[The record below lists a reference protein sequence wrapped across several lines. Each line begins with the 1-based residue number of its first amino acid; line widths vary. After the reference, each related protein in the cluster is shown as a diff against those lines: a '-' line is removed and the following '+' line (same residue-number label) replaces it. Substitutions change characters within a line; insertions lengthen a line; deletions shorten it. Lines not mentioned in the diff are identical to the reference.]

1 MRRAIVAAGLAG
13 ALLMSGSAHAAGKP
27 AADDAAYE
35 SIGQMQARMASGQ
48 TTSEAI
54 TKAYL
59 ARVEAIDRAGP
70 KLRSVIALNPH
81 ALADARALDAE
92 RKAGHVRG
100 PLHGV
105 PILIKD
111 NIESADDTATTA
123 GSLALKDNVTNR
135 DAPLVKRLTDAG
147 AVILGKT
154 NLSEWANFR
163 SIRSISGWSAV
174 GGLVKNPYALDRSP
188 CGSSAGTSA
197 AIAAGLAGGGIGT
210 ETDGSITGP
219 AAINGIVGLKP
230 TVGLVSRT
238 HIVPISPS
246 QDTAGPMTRTV
257 ADAAAILT
265 AIAGSD
271 PADPATAEAD
281 AHKTDYLKALD
292 ANALKGAR
300 IGVLRTTAGRS
311 PDADLLFQET
321 LKTLR
326 AAGAVPVEVK
336 APDMDPISTAE
347 QTVLRVEFKA
357 ALNAYLAG
365 TDPKRVKTRTLADL
379 IAFNTADPRELSLF
393 GQEIFLASQAGPG
406 LDDPGY
412 LKAKETAK
420 RLAGAEGVDRMLK
433 ENDLAALIGWSG
445 PTGVVDPVNGTR
457 IFGAPSSL
465 SAVSGY
471 PHITVPMGYVSGLP
485 VGLSIMGPAWSEAR
499 LLSLAYAFEQITHAR
514 KNPTFPASISATPDI
529 AKAYDP
535 PR

>member
-1 MRRAIVAAGLAG
+1 MRTVVAAGLAG
-13 ALLMSGSAHAAGKP
+13 AILMSGAAKAAEDP
-27 AADDAAYE
+27 AYA
-35 SIGQMQARMASGQ
+35 SIGELQASMTGGQ
-48 TTSEAI
+48 SSSEAI

-59 ARVEAIDRAGP
+59 ARIQAIDRTGP
-70 KLRSVIALNPH
+70 KLRSIIALNPH

-111 NIESADDTATTA
+111 NIESADGTATTA
-123 GSLALKDNVTNR
+123 GSLALKGNVTGR
-135 DAPLVKRLTDAG
+135 DAPMVKRLTDAG

-154 NLSEWANFR
+154 NLSEWANYR
-163 SIRSISGWSAV
+163 STRSISGWSAV

-188 CGSSAGTSA
+188 CGSSAGTGA

-210 ETDGSITGP
+210 ETDGSITCP

-292 ANALKGAR
+292 PKALKGAR
-300 IGVLRTTAGRS
+300 IGVLRITAGRS
-311 PDADLLFQET
+311 PQADAVFEQALAT
-321 LKTLR
+321 LK
-326 AAGAVPVEVK
+326 AAGAVPVDVK
-336 APDMDPISTAE
+336 APELDPIGVAE
-347 QTVLRVEFKA
+347 QTILRTEFKA
-357 ALNAYLAG
+357 SLDAYLA
-365 TDPKRVKTRTLADL
+365 TTNPAQVKVRTLADL
-379 IAFNTADPRELSLF
+379 IAFNAADPRELSLF
-393 GQEIFLASQAGPG
+393 GQEIFQASQAGPG

-412 LKAKETAK
+412 LKAKEAGK
-420 RLAGAEGVDRMLK
+420 RLAGPEGIDKLLK
-433 ENDLAALIGWSG
+433 DNDVIALIGWSG
-445 PTGVVDPVNGTR
+445 PTGLVDPVNGTR
-457 IFGAPSSL
+457 IFGAPSQL
-465 SAVSGY
+465 AAVSGY

-499 LLSLAYAFEQITHAR
+499 LLSLAYAFEQATHAR
-514 KNPTFPASISATPDI
+514 KNPTFPVSISAEPDI